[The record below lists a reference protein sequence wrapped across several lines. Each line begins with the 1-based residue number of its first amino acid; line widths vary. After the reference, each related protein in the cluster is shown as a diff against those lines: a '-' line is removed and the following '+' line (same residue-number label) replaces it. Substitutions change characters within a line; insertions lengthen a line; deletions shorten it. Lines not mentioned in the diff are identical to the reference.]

1 MNVPALREGVAE
13 RLARVRERLAAAC
26 ERADR
31 DAAAVTLVA
40 VSKGHSVEAV
50 HAAAAAGVRHFGE
63 NRIQE
68 ALPRIETAKA
78 AGVDTVWHLVG
89 HLQSNKAK
97 VAAGA
102 FDIIHS
108 VDSARLL
115 VRLDAAAP
123 APRDALLQVNIAGDP
138 QKHGVAPGELAS
150 LVEAARSASN
160 LRLRGLMTIA
170 PPTTDPEQARPV
182 FHALRLL
189 AERFD
194 LPDLS
199 MGMTD
204 DFEVAVEEGAT
215 LVRVGRALFGERGEE
230 RLP

>member
-1 MNVPALREGVAE
+1 MSAPALREGVAE

-31 DAAAVTLVA
+31 DTAGVTLVA

-50 HAAAAAGVRHFGE
+50 RAASAGGVRHFGE

-68 ALPRIETAKA
+68 ALPKIEAAQA
-78 AGVDTVWHLVG
+78 AGVDAVWHLVG

-97 VAAGA
+97 AAANA
-102 FDIIHS
+102 FAVIHS

-115 VRLDAAAP
+115 ARLDAAAP
-123 APRDALLQVNIAGDP
+123 ASREVLLQVNVAGER
-138 QKHGVAPGELAS
+138 QKHGVAPAQLAD
-150 LVEAARSASN
+150 LVEATRAAGN

-170 PPTTDPEQARPV
+170 PLARNPEDARPV
-182 FHALRLL
+182 FRALRFL
-189 AERFD
+189 AQRFE
-194 LPDLS
+194 LSELS

-204 DFEVAVEEGAT
+204 DFEVAIEEGAT
-215 LVRVGRALFGERGEE
+215 LVRVGRALFGERA
-230 RLP
+230 P